1 MNAPQHIDQSD
12 LLTRLY
18 GLKQKQLLQASSQGD
33 SLQYRVLQAEASAIS
48 DAIKKLPPG
57 LIGH

>member
-1 MNAPQHIDQSD
+1 MNAPQNIDQSD
-12 LLTRLY
+12 LLIRLY

-33 SLQYRVLQAEASAIS
+33 SLQYQVLQAEASAIS
-48 DAIKKLPPG
+48 EAMEKLPPG